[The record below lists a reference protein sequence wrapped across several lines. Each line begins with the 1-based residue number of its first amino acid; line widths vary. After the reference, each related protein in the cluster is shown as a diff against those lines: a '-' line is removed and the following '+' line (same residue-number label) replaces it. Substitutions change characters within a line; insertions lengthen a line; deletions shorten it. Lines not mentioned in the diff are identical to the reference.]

1 MADQLIIT
9 TFSPL
14 TAILSVVIDF
24 CWLLLDYCFL
34 ILSINL
40 QSIIGIVV
48 PFMVTCWSG
57 DFSALAL
64 PKSRRQD
71 QAGEGGGGT
80 FFILQVYERVGIS

>member
-48 PFMVTCWSG
+48 PFMVTCLSG

-71 QAGEGGGGT
+71 QAGGGGT